1 MVQEGARDVVDEIVN
16 GLPEESHTL
25 QISEEYTSLPM
36 AVGIGWKNLICTQ
49 LVS

>member
-1 MVQEGARDVVDEIVN
+1 MDEIVN

-36 AVGIGWKNLICTQ
+36 ALGIGWKNLFAHN
-49 LVS
+49 L